1 MNPAPPVTRIFT
13 GGLFP
18 HGVPN
23 ARASEVPGQPPLVA
37 LARRGLELHVDEIDD
52 APPRCREVPHAVRHA
67 RRNAH
72 EARGAVAQDE
82 PARDLLRRR
91 AGADVEQHQQHLVAG
106 RNEPDVRLLPVDV
119 EGLDRPGLQL
129 AVVDLFDFE
138 ARKGGVDAVA
148 EPAELS
154 EAPAI
159 VGEAL
164 EVDQLHALNG
174 RFRGVVLHRVG
185 ALGVVVEA
193 HQTSPTSLRSPS
205 MKLNDRGLRALRWID
220 TLRPMRLDSMRPPMS
235 EMLAPSRTME
245 CSTAPSVRGVSVSRM
260 MRLASS
266 MSSSLPVSF
275 HQPSMTW
282 GRTT

>member
-138 ARKGGVDAVA
+138 ARKG
-148 EPAELS
+148 
-154 EAPAI
+154 
-159 VGEAL
+159 
-164 EVDQLHALNG
+164 
-174 RFRGVVLHRVG
+174 
-185 ALGVVVEA
+185 VVVEA

-245 CSTAPSVRGVSVSRM
+245 CST
-260 MRLASS
+260 
-266 MSSSLPVSF
+266 SLP
-275 HQPSMTW
+275 
-282 GRTT
+282 RTTTPSPMEVKGPM